1 MRDIDLENKG
11 LPQFCKHE
19 NSDQHYPLQKLKKTV
34 WLRNYPW
41 TLRVITCMAK
51 SHDSN
56 YLHTIMKLPYSD
68 TQYAMLM
75 HYHKMAGLITRPP
88 AARKYRTLSTE
99 EKVKAFNMYQEGHT
113 VAEII
118 KELDSSRTN
127 IYKILDGIIEKHQ
140 EYKALSYAEKQ
151 RIYILYK
158 CGTGLRQIAKKL
170 NRAVSTVKYQVDK
183 LKLKKIAGA

>member
-19 NSDQHYPLQKLKKTV
+19 HSDQHYPLLKRKKNV
-34 WLRNYPW
+34 WLNYFPR
-41 TLRVITCMAK
+41 TLKIITCK
-51 SHDSN
+51 GRYHDSN
-56 YLHTIMKLPYSD
+56 YLKTIMELPYSD
-68 TQYAMLM
+68 AQFSMLM
-75 HYHKMAGLITRPP
+75 HYHKMTGLITRPP
-88 AARKYRTLSTE
+88 AARKYRVLSTE
-99 EKVKAFNMYQEGHT
+99 EKVKAFNMYQEGHAVT
-113 VAEII
+113 EII

-127 IYKILDGIIEKHQ
+127 IYKILEGAIKIDK

-151 RIYILYK
+151 RIYVLHK